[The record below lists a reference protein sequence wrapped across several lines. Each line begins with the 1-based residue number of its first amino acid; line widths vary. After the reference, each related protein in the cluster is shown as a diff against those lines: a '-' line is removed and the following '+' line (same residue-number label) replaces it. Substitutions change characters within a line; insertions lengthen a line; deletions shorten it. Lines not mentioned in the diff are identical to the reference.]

1 MESSTLEKEEGD
13 IDGPFDVAVSIQEEI
28 DDDTT
33 TQIVYFSS
41 SYITEDQVNQM
52 VSGGNI
58 DLVIDSLNWMCD
70 TEDSVS
76 IPSKD
81 LSVSYLTWTGH
92 AAGSWSLI
100 LIAVLPGAI
109 LIFGVVVWLRR
120 RKQ

>member
-1 MESSTLEKEEGD
+1 
-13 IDGPFDVAVSIQEEI
+13 
-28 DDDTT
+28 
-33 TQIVYFSS
+33 
-41 SYITEDQVNQM
+41 M

-109 LIFGVVVWLRR
+109 LIFGVVVWMRR